1 MVNSFE
7 KTLISVIISLC
18 RIVCQWDNIILEIL
32 VIFTFLVINVANL
45 TTATSQLEDS
55 ARAGDGNT
63 GQSDVEAGVLLFET
77 VDFATGYVCVRA
89 VYGRDTVLGLVHV
102 YAHVP
107 IWRFAAL
114 LCEDCRRGE
123 CRCCLYI
130 HSKPIK
136 LNGSIAHLETQTYGH

>member
-18 RIVCQWDNIILEIL
+18 RIVCLWDNIILEIL

-77 VDFATGYVCVRA
+77 VDFATGYVCVCEQCMA
-89 VYGRDTVLGLVHV
+89 EIQYLGLCMCMPMCL
-102 YAHVP
+102 YGG
-107 IWRFAAL
+107 L
-114 LCEDCRRGE
+114 Q
-123 CRCCLYI
+123 RCCV
-130 HSKPIK
+130 KTVGG
-136 LNGSIAHLETQTYGH
+136 GSVGAACTFTANP